1 MIYNNNQNTPF
12 SIYITNL
19 EKQEQCLHQKVIY
32 IVLIVVKNIIK
43 G

>member
-19 EKQEQCLHQKVIY
+19 ENFIVGSKQPIEEKTDEIELD
-32 IVLIVVKNIIK
+32 VL
-43 G
+43 